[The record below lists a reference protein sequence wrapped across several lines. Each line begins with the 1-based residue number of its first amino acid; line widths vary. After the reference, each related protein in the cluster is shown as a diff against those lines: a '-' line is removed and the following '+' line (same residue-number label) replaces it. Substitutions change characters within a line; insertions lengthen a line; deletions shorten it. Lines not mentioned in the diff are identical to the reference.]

1 MCFIT
6 CQSRRPTP
14 YATGTCPQWTST
26 YPYDPS
32 AECVLPYT
40 YGHQAPS
47 PGRGSNHRKVVAVA
61 VGLSS
66 CGCPGLESSYRADN
80 ASGRRRHRTPA
91 GHGGAAGRRPPQSV
105 SRSAPTRPGPAL
117 LCSSQSTGC
126 LAFAA
131 AHAQARVRVAES
143 TSAAPAIPP
152 CTVPRAAATARGLQP
167 SPGAACRLLLAAN
180 VKSRIE
186 HPGCCV
192 GSPLSCRLPATTR
205 QRRLRCAR
213 RQASRGR
220 QHHQR
225 APHQSPAATRP
236 ADPSAEGEPTSQH
249 VGWGLI
255 GPCSA
260 LWGLWL

>member
-1 MCFIT
+1 MRRHHRHRNASRARGGGRRGHSVCLLDRSLAR
-6 CQSRRPTP
+6 SRRSQLYPPRAHVRTCTGVRSPAPTLSRC
-14 YATGTCPQWTST
+14 GQRERTSS
-26 YPYDPS
+26 PS
-32 AECVLPYT
+32 
-40 YGHQAPS
+40 
-47 PGRGSNHRKVVAVA
+47 
-61 VGLSS
+61 
-66 CGCPGLESSYRADN
+66 N
-80 ASGRRRHRTPA
+80 ASRAR
-91 GHGGAAGRRPPQSV
+91 GAAGRRPPQSV
-105 SRSAPTRPGPAL
+105 GRSAPTRPGPAL

-167 SPGAACRLLLAAN
+167 PPGAACRLLLAAN

-192 GSPLSCRLPATTR
+192 GSPLSCRQPATTPDTR
-205 QRRLRCAR
+205 QRRCAR
-213 RQASRGR
+213 RQASRCR

-249 VGWGLI
+249 VGWGLV

-260 LWGLWL
+260 LWGLWLEIARFLLIPGHTTFG